1 MPTVPREQNR
11 VGIADVTNAKL
22 QPGDYSGTG
31 LQALGAGMQQLG
43 GTGARIAGEMQE
55 RQARNDEFEVK
66 KAWNA
71 YAEGARG
78 IRAGALGKVGADP
91 QGMLE
96 NMTRDYGGLRDWI
109 RSGLKN
115 DRQRGQFDQVIAERF
130 DYDLSGAVAGAG
142 QALRRGQDQQS
153 VLLERNAADD
163 AADNAD
169 DPVLFDKHL
178 HTGIDS
184 IVARGMACG
193 DDPAAIDRSAMAYGS
208 DIRRRVVQG
217 LIDRDPVAAAN
228 RYQLM
233 REEMTPTDRQATEDE
248 LFEPLARALATGDVD
263 GLLPKQAADE
273 AASPLTLGQREEAAR
288 KIEAEDWTEARKR
301 YAREDLAERGLREE
315 QRRKQAADAAK
326 EAAFA
331 DADRL
336 GPGFTSIT
344 QIPAAIRR
352 DLDEA
357 TATSLARQAE
367 YNLDPAPVAPQGRT
381 ALQLQLMATYQP
393 TNFARQDLRLMRNLV
408 APTEY
413 DAFIRQQ
420 QAIGRN
426 PQGGET
432 VSRQRLV
439 GTVDGRISSAP
450 TLSPGGAGV
459 PAFLPAGMM
468 QDGGSFAQD
477 RAVALDLAKKRGG
490 NPADILRSLKG
501 LPKRP
506 AAEPSKRREP
516 ASHEVLR
523 PGEIPRYTLWDEFEK
538 TPTQQLMYQTRSG
551 GGPGDGSWGIRWVL
565 GQESKKGGWIVQ
577 RVVTKDSSDKVG
589 EWLYEAWRVPPG
601 SRFTEDGGNGQEFWT
616 DDTFKPIISFGE
628 RIAVRSRAKF
638 YEGMDLPIA
647 FKKDTKYPSTLRQA
661 QASNEVINF
670 LNSQPSTEP
679 VDRSFT
685 LR

>member
-43 GTGARIAGEMQE
+43 GTGARIAGDLQE

-78 IRAGALGKVGADP
+78 IRTDALGKAEADP
-91 QGMLE
+91 QDMLE
-96 NMTRDYGGLRDWI
+96 SMTRDYGGLRDWI

-130 DYDLSGAVAGAG
+130 DYDISGAVAGAE

-169 DPVLFDKHL
+169 DPMLFDKHL

-184 IVARGMACG
+184 IVARGMRRG
-193 DDPAAIDRSAMAYGS
+193 DDPAAIGRNTMAYGS
-208 DIRRRVVQG
+208 GIRRRVVQG
-217 LIDRDPVAAAN
+217 LTDRDPIAAAN
-228 RYQLM
+228 RYRLM
-233 REEMTPTDRQATEDE
+233 RDGMTQADRQATEAE

-263 GLLPKQAADE
+263 GLLPKQAPDE
-273 AASPLTLGQREEAAR
+273 AASPLTPGQREDAAR

-301 YAREDLAERGLREE
+301 YARADLAERGLREE
-315 QRRKQAADAAK
+315 RRRRQTADAAK

-331 DADRL
+331 TAQQL
-336 GPGFTSIT
+336 GSGFTSIT
-344 QIPAAIRR
+344 QLPAAIRR

-367 YNLDPAPVAPQGRT
+367 RNLDPVPIAPQGMT

-393 TNFARQDLRLMRNLV
+393 ADFGRQDLRLVRDLV

-413 DAFIRQQ
+413 DAFVRQQ
-420 QAIGRN
+420 QAIGRY
-426 PQGGET
+426 PPGGEA
-432 VSRQRLV
+432 VSRQRLG
-439 GTVDGRISSAP
+439 GTLDGRISPAP
-450 TLSPGGAGV
+450 TLAAGGVGA
-459 PAFLPAGMM
+459 PAFLPAAMM

-477 RAVALDLAKKRGG
+477 RAVALDLAEKRGG

-501 LPKRP
+501 LPARP
-506 AAEPSKRREP
+506 AAEPFERARQ
-516 ASHEVLR
+516 ASV
-523 PGEIPRYTLWDEFEK
+523 EK
-538 TPTQQLMYQTRSG
+538 QALAEEH
-551 GGPGDGSWGIRWVL
+551 GIRRAMSAPLSSDYYAINPGFSFFDYPSENSSIYKWHLTGNGIAAGVLDLAAVFPWAKATGFLRTGLSIADKGTINLVPRL
-565 GQESKKGGWIVQ
+565 GQKGV
-577 RVVTKDSSDKVG
+577 
-589 EWLYEAWRVPPG
+589 
-601 SRFTEDGGNGQEFWT
+601 
-616 DDTFKPIISFGE
+616 
-628 RIAVRSRAKF
+628 
-638 YEGMDLPIA
+638 
-647 FKKDTKYPSTLRQA
+647 
-661 QASNEVINF
+661 
-670 LNSQPSTEP
+670 
-679 VDRSFT
+679 
-685 LR
+685 